1 MTNKNAHPES
11 QAQPSGLHLIVRAL
25 RHRNY
30 RLFFFGQSISLI
42 GTWMQQIAMSWMVYR
57 LTGSELMLGLVSFA
71 GNVPVIIFAPIAGIL
86 GDRWNRHRMLVIIQ
100 SLALIQAVILALLVL
115 TDSIV
120 MWEIIVL
127 GVCLGLIN
135 AFDMPIRQAY
145 LVEMIEQREDLSN
158 AIALNSS
165 MFNMARLIGPALA
178 GVLIAAV
185 GEGYCFLI
193 NGLSY
198 IAVILALFAMKVAP
212 SPTLPKPT
220 PLLKGLVDGF
230 RYSFGFPP
238 IRSILLLLILV
249 SVIGMPYMVLMPVI
263 AKTILHGD
271 SHTLGNL
278 VSCSGVGALAGA
290 IWLAS
295 RKSVRGLGLVIPIMA
310 GVFGSGLV
318 ALSLSRDVRL
328 SMLFMVVT
336 GFGMIVQM
344 AASNTVLQT
353 IVDEDKRGRVMG
365 LYTMSIRGVAPFGS
379 LLGGALASVIG
390 TPQTLLICGLICI
403 AGGLFFA
410 RHLNSWRRHVRP
422 IYVSKGI
429 IPEVSQGIQSAT
441 EITKPG
447 GD

>member
-1 MTNKNAHPES
+1 MAQKNAQPES
-11 QAQPSGLHLIVRAL
+11 QSQPSGIHLIIRAL

-30 RLFFFGQSISLI
+30 RLFFVGQSISLI

-57 LTGSELMLGLVSFA
+57 LTSSELMLGLVSFA
-71 GNVPVIIFAPIAGIL
+71 GNIPVIIFAPIAGIL
-86 GDRWNRHRMLVIIQ
+86 ADRWNRHRMLVIIQ
-100 SLALIQAVILALLVL
+100 ALALIQALLLAALVL
-115 TDSIV
+115 TNTIV

-127 GVCLGLIN
+127 GVCLGLVN

-145 LVEMIEQREDLSN
+145 VVEMIENREDLSN

-165 MFNMARLIGPALA
+165 MFNMARLIGPAVA

-198 IAVILALFAMKVAP
+198 VAVILALVAMKVAP
-212 SPTLPKPT
+212 ALARPKPT
-220 PLLKGLVDGF
+220 PLWKGLTDGF

-238 IRSILLLLILV
+238 IRSILLLLILI
-249 SVIGMPYMVLMPVI
+249 SIIGMPYMVLMPVI

-271 SHTLGNL
+271 SHTMGNL

-290 IWLAS
+290 IYLAS
-295 RKSVRGLGLVIPIMA
+295 RKSVRGLGLVIPSMA
-310 GVFGSGLV
+310 VVFGGGLV
-318 ALSLSRDVRL
+318 ALSLSRDIRL
-328 SMLFMVVT
+328 SMLFMVIT

-344 AASNTVLQT
+344 ASSNTVLQT

-379 LLGGALASVIG
+379 LLGGALASLIG
-390 TPQTLLICGLICI
+390 TPQTLLVSGLICI

-410 RHLNSWRRHVRP
+410 RHLSEWRRHVRP
-422 IYVSKGI
+422 IYVRKGI

-441 EITKPG
+441 EATKPG